1 MQILQFKCANDT
13 MGYSSSTK
21 GVRKHLKRFLSPQ

>member
-13 MGYSSSTK
+13 MGYSSSAK
-21 GVRKHLKRFLSPQ
+21 GVKKTFEKIKQ